1 MNGAGF
7 LVTEKGRRDIVY
19 FGDGSFM
26 SFGAPSKH
34 MTRKAAKRLRAPHKI
49 GVGFL
54 GAGVQFTGEVEN
66 VSMSGLLVRCQNSLP
81 VGTMGRLGIEMEYG
95 MIRTV
100 AVTRRIVERVG
111 LAFEF
116 SQMTPR
122 DRQTLQR
129 LLLRLEQRTAPG
141 SSPSGPPPRTK
152 PR

>member
-1 MNGAGF
+1 MTAEGRHDILSSGPDFSISSETRSKNMAG
-7 LVTEKGRRDIVY
+7 K
-19 FGDGSFM
+19 S
-26 SFGAPSKH
+26 
-34 MTRKAAKRLRAPHKI
+34 AKRHRTPHKI

-54 GAGVQFTGEVEN
+54 GAGTQFTGELVN
-66 VSMSGLLVRCQNSLP
+66 VSISGLLVRCENTLP

-100 AVTRRIVERVG
+100 VVIRRIVERVG

-129 LLLRLEQRTAPG
+129 LLLRLERPMAPG
-141 SSPSGPPPRTK
+141 SSPSGSPPRTK